1 VTVAVVSPGA
11 MGSALGAALARGGE
25 RVVATLAGRSERTAR
40 LAEQAGLELVPDLR
54 SAIGQAD
61 VVLSVVPP
69 AAAPVVA
76 SDVVRAGEHSTSPLL
91 VDLNAIAPATALG
104 IAATAADEGVDVVDG
119 SISGPP
125 PWRPGTTRIYLS
137 GARAREIATL
147 PFDGVDLIV
156 VGDEVGAASAVK
168 MSTASV
174 YKGTSALLAQALLT
188 AQVNGVLEYVV
199 ADLRAGAPE
208 LVANLERRLASAAA
222 KSGRYVGEMDEI
234 ASAQT
239 AAGLTPS
246 LFEAMAD
253 IYSAM
258 ARTPLASIA
267 PENISGELQLADVV
281 AGLRP
286 EEPADS

>member
-25 RVVATLAGRSERTAR
+25 RVVATVAGRSERTAR
-40 LAEQAGLELVPDLR
+40 LAEQARLELVPDLR
-54 SAIGQAD
+54 SALADAD

-69 AAAPVVA
+69 AAASVVA
-76 SDVVRAGEHSTSPLL
+76 SDVARASESAASQLL
-91 VDLNAIAPATALG
+91 VDLNAIAPATVRG
-104 IAATAADEGVDVVDG
+104 IASTTAPAGVDVVDG

-137 GARAREIATL
+137 GARAAEVAAL
-147 PFDGVDLIV
+147 PLDGVELIV

-188 AQVNGVLEYVV
+188 ARANGVLEHVL
-199 ADLRAGAPE
+199 ADLEAGAPE
-208 LVANLERRLASAAA
+208 LVGNVARRLASAAA
-222 KSGRYVGEMDEI
+222 KSGRYVGEMHEI

-239 AAGLTPS
+239 AVGLTPG

-253 IYSAM
+253 VYSAM
-258 ARTPLASIA
+258 ARTELAS
-267 PENISGELQLADVV
+267 ENPDELPPDLALESVLEQLAE
-281 AGLRP
+281 RP
-286 EEPADS
+286 